1 MISIYVP
8 SICDPPYI
16 FFREFTLWHSVVV
29 FTASFLGP
37 LLSVLVFPLLSTLQ
51 LVEVELSTENYVQQ
65 DIIYGIL

>member
-16 FFREFTLWHSVVV
+16 FFREFLLLLLFSLL
-29 FTASFLGP
+29 FFGP

>member
-16 FFREFTLWHSVVV
+16 FFREFTLLLLFSLL
-29 FTASFLGP
+29 FFGP